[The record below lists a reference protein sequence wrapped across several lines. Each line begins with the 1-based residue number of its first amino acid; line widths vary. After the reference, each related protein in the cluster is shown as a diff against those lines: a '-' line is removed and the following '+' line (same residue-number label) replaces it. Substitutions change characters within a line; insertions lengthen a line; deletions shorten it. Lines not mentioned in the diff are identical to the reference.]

1 MNFMQD
7 FSFEEEQNS
16 PEYEKVQKA
25 LLKDMKELKIL
36 LNESEENLLIGQ
48 YENYLKSFAFL
59 KFILK
64 LMGELQE
71 LLDKFEKGDGNIRPS
86 DLDELI
92 SKIESHISQYEV
104 QRKEIKIAPKEESTD
119 DSECW

>member
-25 LLKDMKELKIL
+25 LLKAMKELKIL

-104 QRKEIKIAPKEESTD
+104 E
-119 DSECW
+119 

>member
-25 LLKDMKELKIL
+25 LLKAMKELKIL

-48 YENYLKSFAFL
+48 YENYL
-59 KFILK
+59 
-64 LMGELQE
+64 
-71 LLDKFEKGDGNIRPS
+71 NI
-86 DLDELI
+86 
-92 SKIESHISQYEV
+92 H
-104 QRKEIKIAPKEESTD
+104 
-119 DSECW
+119 

>member
-25 LLKDMKELKIL
+25 LLKAMKELKIL
-36 LNESEENLLIGQ
+36 LNESEENLLISQ

-71 LLDKFEKGDGNIRPS
+71 LLDKFEKDKENIRPS

>member
-1 MNFMQD
+1 M
-7 FSFEEEQNS
+7 
-16 PEYEKVQKA
+16 
-25 LLKDMKELKIL
+25 
-36 LNESEENLLIGQ
+36 
-48 YENYLKSFAFL
+48 
-59 KFILK
+59 

>member
-25 LLKDMKELKIL
+25 LLKAMKELKIL

-59 KFILK
+59 NGSILSIH
-64 LMGELQE
+64 LNS
-71 LLDKFEKGDGNIRPS
+71 LLNF
-86 DLDELI
+86 L
-92 SKIESHISQYEV
+92 
-104 QRKEIKIAPKEESTD
+104 
-119 DSECW
+119 